1 MSIILKPEQE
11 YLVQQQLAL
20 GRFHSVD
27 EVLERALRL
36 LDEQYQED
44 EMWIEDMRVKVDE
57 AKVEF
62 DRGEVLPL
70 ETVITNLQ
78 EKFRQARNNKA

>member
-1 MSIILKPEQE
+1 MSITLKPEQK
-11 YLVQQQLAL
+11 YLIQQQLAL

-57 AKVEF
+57 AKAEV

-70 ETVITNLQ
+70 ETVMTNLQ
-78 EKFRQARNNKA
+78 EKFHQARNNKA

>member
-1 MSIILKPEQE
+1 MSITLKPEQE

-36 LDEQYQED
+36 DEQYQED

-57 AKVEF
+57 AKAEF

-78 EKFRQARNNKA
+78 EKFRQASNNKA